1 MEYICPDCGVLLM
14 HKNPVTLE
22 SMKDVHSQ
30 LCVVKRQ
37 TLIAVQGIKLPT
49 AAAQKPLMAEVQRA
63 VATPVQERASTPLMP
78 SSTMAAA
85 TTLGADTTISLT
97 GTGKHY

>member
-1 MEYICPDCGVLLM
+1 MMIVPAY
-14 HKNPVTLE
+14 
-22 SMKDVHSQ
+22 
-30 LCVVKRQ
+30 
-37 TLIAVQGIKLPT
+37 
-49 AAAQKPLMAEVQRA
+49 VQRA